1 MTRSEDVG
9 LEDSALLGGPHLT
22 VGMQS
27 TGILAINTG
36 HGPSDIISYYTK

>member
-27 TGILAINTG
+27 TGILAIKTG
-36 HGPSDIISYYTK
+36 LTLYDLISYYTK